1 MPARL
6 EETPLVCNACKHEW
20 MEPLIYNVPIDVWVA
35 HVRSLRCPG
44 CGAGPDHLAMRGWGV
59 PVPELKA
66 DR

>member
-1 MPARL
+1 
-6 EETPLVCNACKHEW
+6 